1 MRRDCDKVQ
10 AEIYDL
16 RKEIDHN
23 AVRNDDIQKQIRDLE
38 FRVKD
43 KDDQLYALRKELDSQ
58 KYTNSSQ
65 RDSNI
70 DLLNEKDA
78 LEKHAAVV

>member
-16 RKEIDHN
+16 RKEIDYN

-43 KDDQLYALRKELDSQ
+43 KDDQLYALRKEMDS
-58 KYTNSSQ
+58 
-65 RDSNI
+65 
-70 DLLNEKDA
+70 
-78 LEKHAAVV
+78 